1 MTDRPRYE
9 TDLTDAEWAEI
20 APSVLPTAGRPGP
33 KRRYPTREIVNA
45 LLYQAKTGCQW
56 RMLPHDFPKWNL
68 VRYYFATWTWD
79 HTIEDLNDVLV
90 RRVRVLEG
98 RSAEPTAGSID
109 SQSVKTT
116 EAGGDRGF
124 DGGKKGDRSQ
134 AAYRGRYRGPSGHSS
149 GSSGPTVGMAAWR

>member
-1 MTDRPRYE
+1 MTERTPYE
-9 TDLTDAEWAEI
+9 TDLSDAEWAELVP
-20 APSVLPTAGRPGP
+20 AVLPRAGQTGP

-56 RMLPHDFPKWNL
+56 RLLPHDFPKWQL
-68 VRYYFATWTWD
+68 VRYYFDKWTWD
-79 HTIEDLNDVLV
+79 HTIEELNDLLV

-98 RSAEPTAGSID
+98 RHAEPTAGSID

-124 DGGKKGDRSQ
+124 DGGKKGVWAQ
-134 AAYRGRYRGPSGHSS
+134 APHRGRCPGAP
-149 GSSGPTVGMAAWR
+149 AAGQGARRRCA

>member
-1 MTDRPRYE
+1 MTDRTPYE

-20 APSVLPTAGRPGP
+20 APSVEPKPGQVGA
-33 KRRYPTREIVNA
+33 KRHYPTREIVNA
-45 LLYQAKTGCQW
+45 LLYQTKTGCQW
-56 RMLPHDFPKWNL
+56 RMLPHEFPKWNL
-68 VRYYFATWTWD
+68 VRYYFDTWTWD
-79 HTIEDLNDVLV
+79 HTIEELNDLLV

-134 AAYRGRYRGPSGHSS
+134 AAPRGGQRGQP
-149 GSSGPTVGMAAWR
+149 AAGQGARRRCA